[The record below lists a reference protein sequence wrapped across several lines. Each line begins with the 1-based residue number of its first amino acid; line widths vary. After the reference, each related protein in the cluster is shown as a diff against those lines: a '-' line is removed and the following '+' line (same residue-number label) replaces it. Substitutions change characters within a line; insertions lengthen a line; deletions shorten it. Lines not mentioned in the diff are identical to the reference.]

1 MKLHILAFA
10 LSMPLAAMASAAPML
25 QEQPSREPGVS
36 ATPAKPH
43 HPLFTFKYVLVDEP
57 RQTRDNPRIDPG
69 DGRAAIHA
77 VPLSGGQWRSV
88 SLEGGFRDP
97 NMYVCSS
104 WGCMG
109 PH

>member
-1 MKLHILAFA
+1 MKLQILAFA

-25 QEQPSREPGVS
+25 QEQPPRESGVS
-36 ATPAKPH
+36 ATPAKPR
-43 HPLFTFKYVLVDEP
+43 HPLFTFKYVLVDES
-57 RQTRDNPRIDPG
+57 RQTGDNPRIDPG

-77 VPLSGGQWRSV
+77 VPLSDGQWRSV